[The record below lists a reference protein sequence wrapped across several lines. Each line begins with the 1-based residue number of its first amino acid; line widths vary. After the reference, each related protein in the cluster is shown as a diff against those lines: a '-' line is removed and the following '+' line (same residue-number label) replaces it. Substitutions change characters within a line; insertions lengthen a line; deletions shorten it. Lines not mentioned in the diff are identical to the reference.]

1 MAVLGLQGVRGGVGT
16 TTITAALAWSLQMLG
31 ENVLVVDA
39 CPDNLLRL
47 SFNVDFTHR
56 QGWARAMLDGQDWRD
71 AGLRYTSQLDLLPFG
86 QLSIEEQENPQHWQT
101 RLSDICSGLQQLKAS
116 GRYQWILIDLPRDAS
131 QITHQLLSLCD
142 HSLAIV
148 NVDANC
154 HIRLHQ
160 QALPDGAHILINDFR
175 IGSQVQDDIYQLW
188 LQSQRRLLPML
199 IHRDE
204 AMAECLAAKQPVG
217 EYRSDALAAEEIL
230 TLAKLVP
237 VELLR
242 AENASRECIM
252 SILTRWLLIPP
263 VNARLIGRYRD
274 YRRHGASAFSATLGC
289 FWMILAWIFIPL
301 EHPRW
306 QRIHAEHKNLYPHI
320 NASRPRPLDPVRY
333 LIQTCWLLIGTS
345 RKETPKPRR
354 RAFSGLQN
362 IRGRYHQWMNELPER
377 VSHKTQHLDEKKE
390 LGHLSAGARRLI
402 LGIIVTFSL
411 ILALI
416 CVTQPF
422 NPLAQFIFLMLLWG
436 VALIVRR
443 MPGRFSALMLIVL
456 SLTVSCR
463 YIWWRYTSTLNWDDP
478 VSLVCGLILLFAE
491 TYAWIVLV
499 LGYFQVVWPL
509 NRQPVPLP
517 KDMSL
522 WPSVDIFVP
531 TYNEDLNV
539 VKNTIY
545 ASLGIDWPKDKLNI
559 WILDD
564 GGREEFRQF
573 AQNVGVK
580 YIARTT
586 HEHAK
591 AGNINNALKYAKGEF
606 VSIFDCDHV
615 PTRSFLQMTMGWFL
629 KEKQLAMMQTP
640 HHFFSPD
647 PFERNL
653 GRFRK
658 TPNEGTL
665 FYGLVQD
672 GNDMWDATF
681 FCGSCAVIRRK
692 PLDEIGGIAVETV
705 TEDAHTSLRLHRR
718 GYTSA
723 YMRIPQAAGLA
734 TESLSAHIGQ
744 RIRWARGMVQI
755 FRLDNPLTGKGLK
768 FAQRL
773 CYVNAMFHFL
783 SGIPRLIFLT
793 APLAFLLLHA
803 YIIYAPAL
811 MIALFVLPHMIHASL
826 TNSKIQGK
834 YRHSFWSE
842 IYETVLAWYI
852 APPTLVALIN
862 PHKGKF
868 NVTAKGGLVEE
879 EYVDWVISRPYIF
892 LVLLN
897 LVGVAV
903 GIWRYFYG
911 PPTEMLT
918 VVVSMVWVF
927 YNLIVLGGAVAV
939 SVESKQVRR
948 SHRVEMTMPAA
959 IAREDGHLFSCT
971 VQDFSDGGLG
981 IKINGQAQILEGQK
995 VNLLLKRGQQEYVFP
1010 TQVARVMGNEVGL
1023 KLMPLTTQQHIDF
1036 VQCTFA
1042 RADTWALW
1050 QDSYPEDKPLESLL
1064 DILKLGFRGYRH
1076 LAEFAPSSVK
1086 GIFRVLTSLVSW
1098 VVSFIPRRPERSET
1112 AQPSDQALAQQ

>member
-1 MAVLGLQGVRGGVGT
+1 M
-16 TTITAALAWSLQMLG
+16 S
-31 ENVLVVDA
+31 
-39 CPDNLLRL
+39 RL
-47 SFNVDFTHR
+47 SSWFF
-56 QGWARAMLDGQDWRD
+56 
-71 AGLRYTSQLDLLPFG
+71 
-86 QLSIEEQENPQHWQT
+86 
-101 RLSDICSGLQQLKAS
+101 
-116 GRYQWILIDLPRDAS
+116 
-131 QITHQLLSLCD
+131 
-142 HSLAIV
+142 
-148 NVDANC
+148 
-154 HIRLHQ
+154 
-160 QALPDGAHILINDFR
+160 
-175 IGSQVQDDIYQLW
+175 
-188 LQSQRRLLPML
+188 
-199 IHRDE
+199 
-204 AMAECLAAKQPVG
+204 
-217 EYRSDALAAEEIL
+217 
-230 TLAKLVP
+230 
-237 VELLR
+237 
-242 AENASRECIM
+242 
-252 SILTRWLLIPP
+252 IPP
-263 VNARLIGRYRD
+263 VSERLGARYQLYRS
-274 YRRHGASAFSATLGC
+274 HGAPAFSAALGC
-289 FWMILAWIFIPL
+289 FWVILAWLFLPL

-306 QRIHAEHKNLYPHI
+306 QAIRERHRELYPHI
-320 NASRPRPLDPVRY
+320 RAERPRPLDPARY
-333 LIQTCWLLIGTS
+333 LLQTLWLMITS
-345 RKETPKPRR
+345 GPEDADRPRKRR
-354 RAFSGLQN
+354 RSGISQFMA
-362 IRGRYHQWMNELPER
+362 RYHAWLDALPQR
-377 VSHKTQHLDEKKE
+377 FSTRTHHLDNQKE
-390 LGHLSAGARRLI
+390 LGHLHPQLRRII
-402 LGIIVTFSL
+402 LGVIVVFSSL
-411 ILALI
+411 LALLCI
-416 CVTQPF
+416 TQPF
-422 NPLAQFIFLMLLWG
+422 NPMSQFIFLLLLWA
-436 VALIVRR
+436 VAMMVRR
-443 MPGRFSALMLIVL
+443 IPGRFSALMLIVL

-463 YIWWRYTSTLNWDDP
+463 YIWWRYTSTLNWNDP
-478 VSLVCGLILLFAE
+478 VSLVCGLILLIAE
-491 TYAWIVLV
+491 TYAWVVLV

-517 KDMSL
+517 KDMSQ
-522 WPSVDIFVP
+522 WPTVDIFVP

-545 ASLGIDWPKDKLNI
+545 ASLGIDWPKDKLTI

-564 GGREEFRQF
+564 GGRETFRQF
-573 AQNVGVK
+573 AETVGVK

-629 KEKQLAMMQTP
+629 KEKELAMMQTP

-681 FCGSCAVIRRK
+681 FCGSCAVIRRA
-692 PLDEIGGIAVETV
+692 PLDQIGGIAVETV
-705 TEDAHTSLRLHRR
+705 TEDAHTSLRLHRL
-718 GYTSA
+718 GYSSA

-755 FRLDNPLTGKGLK
+755 FRLDNPLLGKGLK
-768 FAQRL
+768 LPQRL

-783 SGIPRLIFLT
+783 SGIPRLVFLT

-811 MIALFVLPHMIHASL
+811 MIALFVVPHMIHASL

-852 APPTLVALIN
+852 APPTMVALFA

-897 LVGVAV
+897 IFGVMV

-911 PPTEMLT
+911 PENEVLT
-918 VVVSMVWVF
+918 VFVSIAWVF
-927 YNLIVLGGAVAV
+927 YNLVVLGGAVAV
-939 SVESKQVRR
+939 SVESKQLRR
-948 SHRVEMTMPAA
+948 AHRVEISMPAA

-971 VQDFSDGGLG
+971 VHDFSDGGLG
-981 IKINGQAQILEGQK
+981 IKINGQAQVLEGQK

-1010 TQVARVMGNEVGL
+1010 AQVVRVSGNEIGL
-1023 KLMPLTTQQHIDF
+1023 QLMPLTTRQHIDF

-1050 QDSYPEDKPLESLL
+1050 QDSFPEDKPLESLM

-1086 GIFRVLTSLVSW
+1086 MIFRSLTSLVSW
-1098 VVSFIPRRPERSET
+1098 IVSFVPRRPERDVVIP
-1112 AQPSDQALAQQ
+1112 QPGS

>member
-1 MAVLGLQGVRGGVGT
+1 M
-16 TTITAALAWSLQMLG
+16 
-31 ENVLVVDA
+31 N
-39 CPDNLLRL
+39 
-47 SFNVDFTHR
+47 
-56 QGWARAMLDGQDWRD
+56 
-71 AGLRYTSQLDLLPFG
+71 
-86 QLSIEEQENPQHWQT
+86 
-101 RLSDICSGLQQLKAS
+101 
-116 GRYQWILIDLPRDAS
+116 
-131 QITHQLLSLCD
+131 
-142 HSLAIV
+142 
-148 NVDANC
+148 
-154 HIRLHQ
+154 
-160 QALPDGAHILINDFR
+160 
-175 IGSQVQDDIYQLW
+175 
-188 LQSQRRLLPML
+188 
-199 IHRDE
+199 
-204 AMAECLAAKQPVG
+204 
-217 EYRSDALAAEEIL
+217 
-230 TLAKLVP
+230 
-237 VELLR
+237 
-242 AENASRECIM
+242 
-252 SILTRWLLIPP
+252 ILTRWLLIPP
-263 VNARLIGRYRD
+263 VGARLSERYQG
-274 YRRHGASAFSATLGC
+274 YRRHGASPFSAMLGC
-289 FWMILAWIFIPL
+289 LWVILAWTFIPL

-306 QRIHAEHKNLYPHI
+306 QRIRAQHKALYPHI
-320 NASRPRPLDPVRY
+320 NANRPRPLDPARY
-333 LIQTCWLLIGTS
+333 AIQTLWLMAFS
-345 RKETPKPRR
+345 PRKEKKVEPRWR
-354 RAFSGLQN
+354 SLSRLLGV
-362 IRGRYHQWMNELPER
+362 RGRYHQWMDTLPDR
-377 VSHKTQHLDEKKE
+377 VSKKTTHLESEKE
-390 LGHLSAGARRLI
+390 LGHLSNGVRRFI
-402 LGIIVTFSL
+402 LGVIVTFSL
-411 ILALI
+411 ILAII
-416 CVTQPF
+416 CITQPF
-422 NPLAQFIFLMLLWG
+422 NPLSQFIFLILLWG
-436 VALIVRR
+436 VALLVRR
-443 MPGRFSALMLIVL
+443 IPGRFSALMLIVL

-478 VSLVCGLILLFAE
+478 LSLVCGLILLFAE

-517 KDMSL
+517 KEMAQ
-522 WPSVDIFVP
+522 WPTVDIFIP
-531 TYNEDLNV
+531 TYNEDLSV
-539 VKNTIY
+539 VKNTVY
-545 ASLGIDWPKDKLNI
+545 ASLGIDWPKDKLSI

-573 AQNVGVK
+573 AQTVGVQ

-629 KEKQLAMMQTP
+629 KEKKLAMMQTP

-734 TESLSAHIGQ
+734 TESLSAQIGQ

-755 FRLDNPLTGKGLK
+755 FRLDNPLFGKGLK
-768 FAQRL
+768 LAQRL

-852 APPTLVALIN
+852 APPTMVALIN

-897 LVGVAV
+897 LLGVVVGV
-903 GIWRYFYG
+903 WRYYYG
-911 PPTEMLT
+911 PANEILT
-918 VVVSMVWVF
+918 VIVSLVWVF
-927 YNLIVLGGAVAV
+927 YNLIILGGAVAV

-948 SHRVEMTMPAA
+948 AHRVEISMPAA

-971 VQDFSDGGLG
+971 VHDFSDGGLG
-981 IKINGQAQILEGQK
+981 IRINGQAQVLEGQK

-1010 TQVARVMGNEVGL
+1010 TQVVRVLGNEVGL
-1023 KLMPLTTQQHIDF
+1023 QLLPMTTKQHIDF

-1050 QDSYPEDKPLESLL
+1050 QDSFPEDKPLESLL

-1086 GIFRVLTSLVSW
+1086 VIFRSLTTLVSW
-1098 VVSFIPRRPERSET
+1098 IVSFIPRRPER
-1112 AQPSDQALAQQ
+1112 QPDQVMAQQ

>member
-1 MAVLGLQGVRGGVGT
+1 M
-16 TTITAALAWSLQMLG
+16 
-31 ENVLVVDA
+31 
-39 CPDNLLRL
+39 
-47 SFNVDFTHR
+47 
-56 QGWARAMLDGQDWRD
+56 
-71 AGLRYTSQLDLLPFG
+71 
-86 QLSIEEQENPQHWQT
+86 
-101 RLSDICSGLQQLKAS
+101 SGLV
-116 GRYQWILIDLPRDAS
+116 
-131 QITHQLLSLCD
+131 T
-142 HSLAIV
+142 
-148 NVDANC
+148 
-154 HIRLHQ
+154 
-160 QALPDGAHILINDFR
+160 
-175 IGSQVQDDIYQLW
+175 
-188 LQSQRRLLPML
+188 
-199 IHRDE
+199 
-204 AMAECLAAKQPVG
+204 
-217 EYRSDALAAEEIL
+217 
-230 TLAKLVP
+230 
-237 VELLR
+237 
-242 AENASRECIM
+242 
-252 SILTRWLLIPP
+252 WLLIPP
-263 VNARLIGRYRD
+263 VSARLRARYQH
-274 YRRHGASAFSATLGC
+274 YRQHGASWFSAASGC
-289 FWMILAWIFIPL
+289 FWVILGWLFIPL
-301 EHPRW
+301 E
-306 QRIHAEHKNLYPHI
+306 YPHWQQLRAQQQHWFPHI
-320 NASRPRPLDPVRY
+320 DPDRPRPLDPARY
-333 LIQTCWLLIGTS
+333 LLQSLWLLVTLPWGP
-345 RKETPKPRR
+345 PKSARR
-354 RAFSGLQN
+354 QRFARIRAL
-362 IRGRYHQWMNELPER
+362 RGRWYHWLDTLPQR
-377 VSHKTQHLDEKKE
+377 VTHRTGHLDYQKE
-390 LGHLSAGARRLI
+390 LGHISPHLRRFI
-402 LGIIVTFSL
+402 LGVIVVFSL
-411 ILALI
+411 ILALLCI
-416 CVTQPF
+416 TQPF
-422 NPLAQFIFLMLLWG
+422 NPLSQFVFLLLLWG
-436 VALIVRR
+436 VALLVRR
-443 MPGRFSALMLIVL
+443 IPGRFSALMLIVL

-478 VSLVCGLILLFAE
+478 VSLVCGLVLLFAE

-499 LGYFQVVWPL
+499 LGYFQVAWPL

-545 ASLGIDWPKDKLNI
+545 ASLGIDWPKDKLKI

-573 AQNVGVK
+573 ASTVGVE

-591 AGNINNALKYAKGEF
+591 AGNINNALKYAKAEF

-629 KEKQLAMMQTP
+629 KEKKLAMMQTP

-681 FCGSCAVIRRK
+681 FCGSCAVIRRG
-692 PLDEIGGIAVETV
+692 PLDQIGGIAVETV
-705 TEDAHTSLRLHRR
+705 TEDAHTSLRLHRL
-718 GYTSA
+718 GHTSA

-755 FRLDNPLTGKGLK
+755 FRLDNPLLGKGLK
-768 FAQRL
+768 LPQRL
-773 CYVNAMFHFL
+773 CYANAMFHFL

-852 APPTLVALIN
+852 APPTLVALFN

-868 NVTAKGGLVEE
+868 NVTAKGGLVAE

-897 LVGVAV
+897 LAGVLVGV
-903 GIWRYFYG
+903 WRYFYG
-911 PPTEMLT
+911 PENEVLT
-918 VVVSMVWVF
+918 VFVSMIWVF
-927 YNLIVLGGAVAV
+927 YNMVILGGAVAV

-948 SHRVEMTMPAA
+948 AHRVEISLPAA

-971 VQDFSDGGLG
+971 VHDFSDGGMG
-981 IKINGQAQILEGQK
+981 IKINGQGQVLEGQK
-995 VNLLLKRGQQEYVFP
+995 VNLLLKRGQHEYAFP
-1010 TQVARVMGNEVGL
+1010 TTVARVIGNEVGL
-1023 KLMPLTTQQHIDF
+1023 QLMPLTTKQHIDF

-1050 QDSYPEDKPLESLL
+1050 QDSFPEDKPLESLF

-1076 LAEFAPSSVK
+1076 LAEFAPPSVK
-1086 GIFRVLTSLVSW
+1086 VIFRSFTDLVVW
-1098 VVSFIPRRPERSET
+1098 VVSFIPRRPARNM
-1112 AQPSDQALAQQ
+1112 AVQQPTT

>member
-1 MAVLGLQGVRGGVGT
+1 M
-16 TTITAALAWSLQMLG
+16 
-31 ENVLVVDA
+31 
-39 CPDNLLRL
+39 
-47 SFNVDFTHR
+47 
-56 QGWARAMLDGQDWRD
+56 
-71 AGLRYTSQLDLLPFG
+71 
-86 QLSIEEQENPQHWQT
+86 
-101 RLSDICSGLQQLKAS
+101 
-116 GRYQWILIDLPRDAS
+116 
-131 QITHQLLSLCD
+131 
-142 HSLAIV
+142 
-148 NVDANC
+148 
-154 HIRLHQ
+154 IRLGRVIF
-160 QALPDGAHILINDFR
+160 APPVYARLRERYVGYRRAGA
-175 IGSQVQDDIYQLW
+175 SW
-188 LQSQRRLLPML
+188 
-199 IHRDE
+199 
-204 AMAECLAAKQPVG
+204 LAA
-217 EYRSDALAAEEIL
+217 
-230 TLAKLVP
+230 TLA
-237 VELLR
+237 
-242 AENASRECIM
+242 CWW
-252 SILTRWLLIPP
+252 T
-263 VNARLIGRYRD
+263 G
-274 YRRHGASAFSATLGC
+274 
-289 FWMILAWIFIPL
+289 LAWIFLPL
-301 EHPRW
+301 ENPCW
-306 QRIHAEHKNLYPHI
+306 QALSARQDELFPHI
-320 NASRPRPLDPVRY
+320 HFARPRPLDPLRFMLQAFWLIASKPPQTRKPISWRPFASVGRLRERY
-333 LIQTCWLLIGTS
+333 NQWADALPSRINAQTD
-345 RKETPKPRR
+345 
-354 RAFSGLQN
+354 
-362 IRGRYHQWMNELPER
+362 
-377 VSHKTQHLDEKKE
+377 HLDHKKE
-390 LGHLSAGARRLI
+390 LAHLNPKLRQFI
-402 LGIIVTFSL
+402 LGVVVGLSL
-411 ILALI
+411 LLALVCI
-416 CVTQPF
+416 TQPF
-422 NPLAQFIFLMLLWG
+422 NPLSQFIFLMLLWG
-436 VALIVRR
+436 VALLVRR
-443 MPGRFSALMLIVL
+443 IPGRFSALMLIVL

-463 YIWWRYTSTLNWDDP
+463 YIWWRYTSTLNWNDP

-509 NRQPVPLP
+509 NRHPVPLP
-517 KDMSL
+517 KDMNA
-522 WPSVDIFVP
+522 WPTVDIFVP

-539 VKNTIY
+539 VKNTVY
-545 ASLGIDWPKDKLNI
+545 ASLGIDWPKDKVKI

-564 GGREEFRQF
+564 GAREEFRQF
-573 AQNVGVK
+573 AKDVGVE
-580 YIARTT
+580 YVARAT

-591 AGNINNALKYAKGEF
+591 AGNINNALKLAKGEF

-629 KEKQLAMMQTP
+629 KDKKLAMMQTP

-705 TEDAHTSLRLHRR
+705 TEDAHTSLRLHRL

-723 YMRIPQAAGLA
+723 YMRLPQAAGLA

-755 FRLDNPLTGKGLK
+755 FRLDNPLLGKGLK
-768 FAQRL
+768 LPQRL
-773 CYVNAMFHFL
+773 CYLNAMFHFL
-783 SGIPRLIFLT
+783 SGVPRLIFLT

-852 APPTLVALIN
+852 APPTMVALFN

-897 LVGVAV
+897 LVGVAF
-903 GIWRYFYG
+903 GIWRYMYG
-911 PPTEMLT
+911 PENEVLT
-918 VVVSMVWVF
+918 VWISLIWVF
-927 YNLIVLGGAVAV
+927 YNLIILGGAVAV

-948 SHRVEMTMPAA
+948 SHRVEIKMPGA

-971 VQDFSDGGLG
+971 VHDFSDGGVG
-981 IKINGQAQILEGQK
+981 IRINGDAQVLEEQK

-1010 TQVARVMGNEVGL
+1010 TQVVRVLGSEVGL
-1023 KLMPLTTQQHIDF
+1023 KLLPMSTRQHIDF

-1050 QDSYPEDKPLESLL
+1050 QDSFPEDKPLESLF

-1076 LAEFAPSSVK
+1076 LAEFAPPVAK
-1086 GIFRVLTSLVSW
+1086 EIFRSLTLLVAW
-1098 VVSFIPRRPERSET
+1098 VASFVPRRPEREAALEHPLS
-1112 AQPSDQALAQQ
+1112 ALAQQ

>member
-1 MAVLGLQGVRGGVGT
+1 M
-16 TTITAALAWSLQMLG
+16 
-31 ENVLVVDA
+31 
-39 CPDNLLRL
+39 
-47 SFNVDFTHR
+47 
-56 QGWARAMLDGQDWRD
+56 
-71 AGLRYTSQLDLLPFG
+71 
-86 QLSIEEQENPQHWQT
+86 
-101 RLSDICSGLQQLKAS
+101 
-116 GRYQWILIDLPRDAS
+116 
-131 QITHQLLSLCD
+131 
-142 HSLAIV
+142 
-148 NVDANC
+148 
-154 HIRLHQ
+154 IRL
-160 QALPDGAHILINDFR
+160 A
-175 IGSQVQDDIYQLW
+175 
-188 LQSQRRLLPML
+188 
-199 IHRDE
+199 
-204 AMAECLAAKQPVG
+204 
-217 EYRSDALAAEEIL
+217 
-230 TLAKLVP
+230 T
-237 VELLR
+237 
-242 AENASRECIM
+242 
-252 SILTRWLLIPP
+252 WLLIPP
-263 VNARLIGRYRD
+263 VGARLNARYQHYRD
-274 YRRHGASAFSATLGC
+274 HGAPRFSAALGC
-289 FWMILAWIFIPL
+289 SWAILAWMFIPL

-306 QRIHAEHKNLYPHI
+306 QQLRAQQNHWFPHI
-320 NASRPRPLDPVRY
+320 DPDRPRPLDPARY
-333 LIQTCWLLIGTS
+333 LIQTLWLMVTLPLGAPRS
-345 RKETPKPRR
+345 PRR
-354 RAFSGLQN
+354 QHFARLRVL
-362 IRGRYHQWMNELPER
+362 RGRWHNFLETLPER
-377 VSHKTQHLDEKKE
+377 MTQRTGHLDNKKE
-390 LGHLSAGARRLI
+390 LGHINPKVRRII
-402 LGIIVTFSL
+402 LGTVVVFSFL
-411 ILALI
+411 LAILCI
-416 CVTQPF
+416 TQPF
-422 NPLAQFIFLMLLWG
+422 NPLSQFVFLILLWG
-436 VALIVRR
+436 VALLVRR
-443 MPGRFSALMLIVL
+443 IPGRFSVLMLVVL

-478 VSLVCGLILLFAE
+478 VSLVCGLVLLFAE

-499 LGYFQVVWPL
+499 LGYFQVIWPL

-545 ASLGIDWPKDKLNI
+545 ASLGIDWPKDKLKV

-573 AQNVGVK
+573 AKQVGVE
-580 YIARTT
+580 YIARTS

-629 KEKQLAMMQTP
+629 KEKKLAMMQTP

-681 FCGSCAVIRRK
+681 FCGSCAVIRRG
-692 PLDEIGGIAVETV
+692 PLDQIGGIAVETV
-705 TEDAHTSLRLHRR
+705 TEDAHTSLRLHRL
-718 GYTSA
+718 GNTSA

-755 FRLDNPLTGKGLK
+755 FRLDNPLMGKGLK

-803 YIIYAPAL
+803 YIIYAPAI
-811 MIALFVLPHMIHASL
+811 MIALFVMPHMVHASL

-834 YRHSFWSE
+834 FRHSFWSE

-897 LVGVAV
+897 LLGVAV

-911 PPTEMLT
+911 PENEILT
-918 VVVSMVWVF
+918 VFVSIAWVF
-927 YNLIVLGGAVAV
+927 YNMVILGGAVAV

-948 SHRVEMTMPAA
+948 AHRVEMTMPAA

-981 IKINGQAQILEGQK
+981 IKINGQAQVLEGQK
-995 VNLLLKRGQQEYVFP
+995 VSLLLKRGQQEYAFP
-1010 TQVARVMGNEVGL
+1010 ATVARVNGNEVGL
-1023 KLMPLTTQQHIDF
+1023 QLLPLTTKQHIDF

-1050 QDSYPEDKPLESLL
+1050 QDSFPEDKPLESLL

-1086 GIFRVLTSLVSW
+1086 VIFRSLTALVSW
-1098 VVSFIPRRPERSET
+1098 VVSFIPRRPERNV
-1112 AQPSDQALAQQ
+1112 AVQQPMT

>member
-1 MAVLGLQGVRGGVGT
+1 MSRLAAWFLTPPVYARLSERYRCYRRNKASGFSAACGCFWV
-16 TTITAALAWSLQMLG
+16 ALAWLFLPL
-31 ENVLVVDA
+31 ENANWQRV
-39 CPDNLLRL
+39 R
-47 SFNVDFTHR
+47 
-56 QGWARAMLDGQDWRD
+56 
-71 AGLRYTSQLDLLPFG
+71 
-86 QLSIEEQENPQHWQT
+86 EQH
-101 RLSDICSGLQQLKAS
+101 
-116 GRYQWILIDLPRDAS
+116 
-131 QITHQLLSLCD
+131 
-142 HSLAIV
+142 
-148 NVDANC
+148 
-154 HIRLHQ
+154 
-160 QALPDGAHILINDFR
+160 QALF
-175 IGSQVQDDIYQLW
+175 
-188 LQSQRRLLPML
+188 
-199 IHRDE
+199 
-204 AMAECLAAKQPVG
+204 
-217 EYRSDALAAEEIL
+217 
-230 TLAKLVP
+230 
-237 VELLR
+237 
-242 AENASRECIM
+242 
-252 SILTRWLLIPP
+252 
-263 VNARLIGRYRD
+263 
-274 YRRHGASAFSATLGC
+274 
-289 FWMILAWIFIPL
+289 
-301 EHPRW
+301 
-306 QRIHAEHKNLYPHI
+306 PHI
-320 NASRPRPLDPVRY
+320 NPDKPRPLDPARY
-333 LIQTCWLLIGTS
+333 LLQVLWLLATLPQH
-345 RKETPKPRR
+345 RTAQAAKPE
-354 RAFSGLQN
+354 RAHK
-362 IRGRYHQWMNELPER
+362 IRERYHHWLDSLPTR
-377 VSHKTQHLDEKKE
+377 VSDQTSHLDNHKE
-390 LGHLSAGARRLI
+390 LGHLSRGARRFI
-402 LGIIVTFSL
+402 LGIIITFSL
-411 ILALI
+411 ILALVCI
-416 CVTQPF
+416 TQPF
-422 NPLAQFIFLMLLWG
+422 NPLSQLIFLLLLWG
-436 VALIVRR
+436 VALLVRR
-443 MPGRFSALMLIVL
+443 IPGRFSALMLIVL

-478 VSLVCGLILLFAE
+478 VSLVCGIVLLFAE
-491 TYAWIVLV
+491 TYAWIVLI

-517 KDMSL
+517 KDMAL

-545 ASLGIDWPKDKLNI
+545 AALGIDWPKDKLRI

-573 AQNVGVK
+573 AQTVGVE

-615 PTRSFLQMTMGWFL
+615 PTRSFLQMTMGWFI
-629 KEKQLAMMQTP
+629 KEKDLAMMQTP

-681 FCGSCAVIRRK
+681 FCGSCAVIRRG

-718 GYTSA
+718 GHTSA

-744 RIRWARGMVQI
+744 RIRWARGMIQI
-755 FRLDNPLTGKGLK
+755 FRLDNPLFGKGLK
-768 FAQRL
+768 LAQRL
-773 CYVNAMFHFL
+773 CYVNAMLHFL
-783 SGIPRLIFLT
+783 SGIPRLVFLT

-803 YIIYAPAL
+803 YIIYAPAI

-852 APPTLVALIN
+852 APPTLVALFN

-897 LVGVAV
+897 IIGVLV

-911 PPTEMLT
+911 PQNEILT
-918 VVVSMVWVF
+918 VFVSIAWVF
-927 YNLIVLGGAVAV
+927 YNLIILGGAVAV

-948 SHRVEMTMPAA
+948 AHRVEISMPAA

-971 VQDFSDGGLG
+971 VHDFSDGGLG
-981 IKINGQAQILEGQK
+981 IKINGQSQVLEGQK
-995 VNLLLKRGQQEYVFP
+995 VSLLLKRGQQEYVFP
-1010 TQVARVMGNEVGL
+1010 TMVVRVSGREVGL
-1023 KLMPLTTQQHIDF
+1023 QLMPLSTKQHIDF

-1050 QDSYPEDKPLESLL
+1050 QDSFPEDKPLESLM

-1076 LAEFAPSSVK
+1076 LAEFAPPSVK
-1086 GIFRVLTSLVSW
+1086 MIFQSLTVVVAW
-1098 VVSFIPRRPERSET
+1098 IVSFIPRRPEREAVIQHPVT
-1112 AQPSDQALAQQ
+1112 

>member
-1 MAVLGLQGVRGGVGT
+1 M
-16 TTITAALAWSLQMLG
+16 S
-31 ENVLVVDA
+31 
-39 CPDNLLRL
+39 RL
-47 SFNVDFTHR
+47 SSWFF
-56 QGWARAMLDGQDWRD
+56 
-71 AGLRYTSQLDLLPFG
+71 
-86 QLSIEEQENPQHWQT
+86 
-101 RLSDICSGLQQLKAS
+101 
-116 GRYQWILIDLPRDAS
+116 
-131 QITHQLLSLCD
+131 
-142 HSLAIV
+142 
-148 NVDANC
+148 
-154 HIRLHQ
+154 
-160 QALPDGAHILINDFR
+160 
-175 IGSQVQDDIYQLW
+175 
-188 LQSQRRLLPML
+188 
-199 IHRDE
+199 
-204 AMAECLAAKQPVG
+204 
-217 EYRSDALAAEEIL
+217 
-230 TLAKLVP
+230 
-237 VELLR
+237 
-242 AENASRECIM
+242 
-252 SILTRWLLIPP
+252 IPP
-263 VNARLIGRYRD
+263 VSERLGARYQLYRS
-274 YRRHGASAFSATLGC
+274 HGAPAFSAALGC
-289 FWMILAWIFIPL
+289 VWVILAWLFLPL

-306 QRIHAEHKNLYPHI
+306 QAIRERHRELYPHI
-320 NASRPRPLDPVRY
+320 RAERPRPLDPARY
-333 LIQTCWLLIGTS
+333 LLQTLWLMITS
-345 RKETPKPRR
+345 GPEDADRPRKRR
-354 RAFSGLQN
+354 RSGIAQFMA
-362 IRGRYHQWMNELPER
+362 RYHAWLDALPQR
-377 VSHKTQHLDEKKE
+377 FSTRTHHLDNQKE
-390 LGHLSAGARRLI
+390 LGHLHPQLRRII
-402 LGIIVTFSL
+402 LGVIVVFSSL
-411 ILALI
+411 LALLCI
-416 CVTQPF
+416 TQPF
-422 NPLAQFIFLMLLWG
+422 NPMSQFIFLVLLWA
-436 VALIVRR
+436 VAMMVRR
-443 MPGRFSALMLIVL
+443 IPGRFSALMLIVL

-463 YIWWRYTSTLNWDDP
+463 YIWWRYTSTLNWNDP
-478 VSLVCGLILLFAE
+478 VSLVCGLILLIAE
-491 TYAWIVLV
+491 TYAWVVLV

-517 KDMSL
+517 KDMSQ
-522 WPSVDIFVP
+522 WPTVDIFVP

-545 ASLGIDWPKDKLNI
+545 ASLGIDWPKDKLTI

-564 GGREEFRQF
+564 GGRETFRQF
-573 AQNVGVK
+573 AETVGVK

-629 KEKQLAMMQTP
+629 KEKELAMMQTP

-681 FCGSCAVIRRK
+681 FCGSCAVIRRA
-692 PLDEIGGIAVETV
+692 PLDQIGGIAVETV
-705 TEDAHTSLRLHRR
+705 TEDAHTSLRLHRL
-718 GYTSA
+718 GYSSA

-755 FRLDNPLTGKGLK
+755 FRLDNPLLGKGLK
-768 FAQRL
+768 LPQRL

-783 SGIPRLIFLT
+783 SGIPRLVFLT

-811 MIALFVLPHMIHASL
+811 MIALFVVPHMIHASL

-852 APPTLVALIN
+852 APPTMVALFA

-897 LVGVAV
+897 IFGVMV

-911 PPTEMLT
+911 PENEVLT
-918 VVVSMVWVF
+918 VFVSIAWVF
-927 YNLIVLGGAVAV
+927 YNLVVLGGAVAV
-939 SVESKQVRR
+939 SVESKQLRR
-948 SHRVEMTMPAA
+948 AHRVEISMPAA

-971 VQDFSDGGLG
+971 VHDFSDGGLG
-981 IKINGQAQILEGQK
+981 IKINGQAQVLEGQK

-1010 TQVARVMGNEVGL
+1010 AQVVRVSGNEIGL
-1023 KLMPLTTQQHIDF
+1023 QLMPLTTRQHIDF

-1050 QDSYPEDKPLESLL
+1050 QDSFPEDKPLESLM

-1086 GIFRVLTSLVSW
+1086 MIFRSLTSLVSW
-1098 VVSFIPRRPERSET
+1098 IVSFVPRRPERDVVIP
-1112 AQPSDQALAQQ
+1112 QPGS

>member
-1 MAVLGLQGVRGGVGT
+1 MIRLSSWIFAPSVYAQLRARYIGYRRAGSSWLAATLACLWVG
-16 TTITAALAWSLQMLG
+16 LAWMFL
-31 ENVLVVDA
+31 
-39 CPDNLLRL
+39 
-47 SFNVDFTHR
+47 
-56 QGWARAMLDGQDWRD
+56 
-71 AGLRYTSQLDLLPFG
+71 
-86 QLSIEEQENPQHWQT
+86 
-101 RLSDICSGLQQLKAS
+101 
-116 GRYQWILIDLPRDAS
+116 
-131 QITHQLLSLCD
+131 
-142 HSLAIV
+142 
-148 NVDANC
+148 
-154 HIRLHQ
+154 
-160 QALPDGAHILINDFR
+160 
-175 IGSQVQDDIYQLW
+175 
-188 LQSQRRLLPML
+188 
-199 IHRDE
+199 
-204 AMAECLAAKQPVG
+204 
-217 EYRSDALAAEEIL
+217 
-230 TLAKLVP
+230 
-237 VELLR
+237 
-242 AENASRECIM
+242 
-252 SILTRWLLIPP
+252 
-263 VNARLIGRYRD
+263 
-274 YRRHGASAFSATLGC
+274 
-289 FWMILAWIFIPL
+289 PL
-301 EHPRW
+301 ENPRW
-306 QRIHAEHKNLYPHI
+306 QALQARQDELFPHI
-320 NASRPRPLDPVRY
+320 RFARPRPLDPLRY
-333 LIQTCWLLIGTS
+333 LLQALWLIIS
-345 RKETPKPRR
+345 KPPETR
-354 RAFSGLQN
+354 RAVAWRPLAGVDRLRERYNQWAESLP
-362 IRGRYHQWMNELPER
+362 GRVNAQ
-377 VSHKTQHLDEKKE
+377 TGHLDHKKE
-390 LGHLSAGARRLI
+390 LAHLNPKLRRFV
-402 LGIIVTFSL
+402 LGVAVVLSL
-411 ILALI
+411 LLALVCI
-416 CVTQPF
+416 TQPF
-422 NPLAQFIFLMLLWG
+422 NPISQFIFLMLLWG
-436 VALIVRR
+436 VALLVRR
-443 MPGRFSALMLIVL
+443 IPGRFSALMLIVL

-463 YIWWRYTSTLNWDDP
+463 YIWWRYTSTLNWNDP

-509 NRQPVPLP
+509 NRHPVPLP
-517 KDMSL
+517 KDMNE
-522 WPSVDIFVP
+522 WPTVDIFVP

-539 VKNTIY
+539 VKNTVY
-545 ASLGIDWPKDKLNI
+545 ASLGIDWPKDKVKV

-564 GGREEFRQF
+564 GAREEFRQF
-573 AQNVGVK
+573 AKDVGVE
-580 YIARTT
+580 YVARTT

-591 AGNINNALKYAKGEF
+591 AGNINNALKLAKGEF

-629 KEKQLAMMQTP
+629 KDKKLAMMQTP

-723 YMRIPQAAGLA
+723 YMRLPQAAGLA

-755 FRLDNPLTGKGLK
+755 FRLDNPLFGKGLK
-768 FAQRL
+768 LPQRL
-773 CYVNAMFHFL
+773 CYLNAMFHFL
-783 SGIPRLIFLT
+783 SGVPRLIFLT

-852 APPTLVALIN
+852 APPTMVALFN

-897 LVGVAV
+897 LVGVAF
-903 GIWRYFYG
+903 GIWRYMYG
-911 PPTEMLT
+911 PENEILT
-918 VVVSMVWVF
+918 VWISLIWVF
-927 YNLIVLGGAVAV
+927 YNLIILGGAVAV

-948 SHRVEMTMPAA
+948 SHRVEIKMPGA
-959 IAREDGHLFSCT
+959 ISREDGHLFSCT
-971 VQDFSDGGLG
+971 VHDFSDGGVG
-981 IKINGQAQILEGQK
+981 IRINGDAQVLEEQK

-1010 TQVARVMGNEVGL
+1010 TQVVRVLGSEVGL
-1023 KLMPLTTQQHIDF
+1023 KLLPMSTRQHIDF

-1050 QDSYPEDKPLESLL
+1050 QDSFPEDKPLESLF

-1076 LAEFAPSSVK
+1076 LAEFAPPVAK
-1086 GIFRVLTSLVSW
+1086 EIFRSLTLLVAW
-1098 VVSFIPRRPERSET
+1098 VASFVPRRPEREAAPEHPLS
-1112 AQPSDQALAQQ
+1112 ALAQQ

>member
-1 MAVLGLQGVRGGVGT
+1 M
-16 TTITAALAWSLQMLG
+16 
-31 ENVLVVDA
+31 
-39 CPDNLLRL
+39 
-47 SFNVDFTHR
+47 
-56 QGWARAMLDGQDWRD
+56 
-71 AGLRYTSQLDLLPFG
+71 
-86 QLSIEEQENPQHWQT
+86 
-101 RLSDICSGLQQLKAS
+101 SGPAS
-116 GRYQWILIDLPRDAS
+116 
-131 QITHQLLSLCD
+131 
-142 HSLAIV
+142 
-148 NVDANC
+148 
-154 HIRLHQ
+154 
-160 QALPDGAHILINDFR
+160 
-175 IGSQVQDDIYQLW
+175 
-188 LQSQRRLLPML
+188 
-199 IHRDE
+199 
-204 AMAECLAAKQPVG
+204 
-217 EYRSDALAAEEIL
+217 
-230 TLAKLVP
+230 
-237 VELLR
+237 
-242 AENASRECIM
+242 
-252 SILTRWLLIPP
+252 WLLIPP
-263 VNARLIGRYRD
+263 VSARLRARYQH
-274 YRRHGASAFSATLGC
+274 YRQHGASWFSAASGC
-289 FWMILAWIFIPL
+289 FWVILAWLFIPL

-306 QRIHAEHKNLYPHI
+306 QQLRAQQQHWFPHI
-320 NASRPRPLDPVRY
+320 DPDRPLPLDPARY
-333 LIQTCWLLIGTS
+333 LLQSLWLLVTLPWGP
-345 RKETPKPRR
+345 PKSARR
-354 RAFSGLQN
+354 QRFARIRAL
-362 IRGRYHQWMNELPER
+362 RGRWYHWLDTLPER
-377 VSHKTQHLDEKKE
+377 VTHRTGHLDHKKE
-390 LGHLSAGARRLI
+390 LSHISPHLRRFI
-402 LGIIVTFSL
+402 LGVIVVFSL
-411 ILALI
+411 ILALLCI
-416 CVTQPF
+416 TQPF
-422 NPLAQFIFLMLLWG
+422 NPLAQFVFLVLLWG
-436 VALIVRR
+436 VALLVRR
-443 MPGRFSALMLIVL
+443 IPGRFSALMLIVL

-478 VSLVCGLILLFAE
+478 VSLVCGLVLLFAE
-491 TYAWIVLV
+491 TYAWVVLV
-499 LGYFQVVWPL
+499 LGYFQVAWPL

-545 ASLGIDWPKDKLNI
+545 ASLGIDWPKDKLKI

-573 AQNVGVK
+573 ASMVGVE

-629 KEKQLAMMQTP
+629 KEKKLAMMQTP

-681 FCGSCAVIRRK
+681 FCGSCAVIRRG
-692 PLDEIGGIAVETV
+692 PLDQIGGIAVETV
-705 TEDAHTSLRLHRR
+705 TEDAHTSLRLHRL

-755 FRLDNPLTGKGLK
+755 FRLDNPLFGKGLK
-768 FAQRL
+768 LPQRL

-852 APPTLVALIN
+852 APPTLVALFN

-897 LVGVAV
+897 LVGVLV

-911 PPTEMLT
+911 PENEVLT
-918 VVVSMVWVF
+918 VFVSMAWVF
-927 YNLIVLGGAVAV
+927 YNMVILGGAVAV

-948 SHRVEMTMPAA
+948 AHRVEISMPAA

-971 VQDFSDGGLG
+971 VHDFSDGGLG
-981 IKINGQAQILEGQK
+981 IKINGQAQVLEGQK
-995 VNLLLKRGQQEYVFP
+995 VNLLLKRGQQEYAFP
-1010 TQVARVMGNEVGL
+1010 TTVARVIGNQVGL
-1023 KLMPLTTQQHIDF
+1023 QLMPLTTKQHIDF

-1050 QDSYPEDKPLESLL
+1050 QDSFPEDKPLESLF

-1076 LAEFAPSSVK
+1076 LAEFAPPSVK
-1086 GIFRVLTSLVSW
+1086 VIFRSFTDLVAW
-1098 VVSFIPRRPERSET
+1098 VVSFIPRRPARNM
-1112 AQPSDQALAQQ
+1112 AVQQPTT